1 MFTVKDRLPQDAV
14 VSSRP
19 VTIATPARIS
29 TNPRQESQTR
39 PFIFNRLRTLLRAQ
53 KLQIPHF
60 HSLPHSL
67 QQEQSVTRAFPI
79 TPALFVP
86 SWASVGVSTPLLSC
100 ACALFVKTTRE
111 GVGGRTPKIP
121 CLCAHL
127 RVPSRHSTTSS
138 SMVYSEMVYRYRT
151 AAPGETNE
159 PS

>member
-29 TNPRQESQTR
+29 TNPSQESQTR

-79 TPALFVP
+79 TPALFVR
-86 SWASVGVSTPLLSC
+86 SWGSVQVSTPLLSC
-100 ACALFVKTTRE
+100 ACALFVKNTRE
-111 GVGGRTPKIP
+111 GVHLPATQLQPLREILFSVSFCSRRNQNRVRTNTKEKLWILGK
-121 CLCAHL
+121 LC
-127 RVPSRHSTTSS
+127 RS
-138 SMVYSEMVYRYRT
+138 
-151 AAPGETNE
+151 
-159 PS
+159 